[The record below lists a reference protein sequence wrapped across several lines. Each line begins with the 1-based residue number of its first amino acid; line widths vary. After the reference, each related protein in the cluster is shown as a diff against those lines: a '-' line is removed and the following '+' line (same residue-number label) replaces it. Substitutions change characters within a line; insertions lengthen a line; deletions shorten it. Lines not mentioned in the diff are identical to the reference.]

1 MFNIVLIEPQIPPN
15 TGSIGRM
22 CVNLGAKL
30 HLVKPLGFDIS
41 DTAVKRA
48 GLDYWNELDLT
59 VWENLDEFLA
69 NNPIEKMHFGTTK
82 TDNLYWD
89 AKYEVGDYLVFG
101 SETKGIDEKLLKAN
115 LERCITIPMGGKGR
129 SLNLATSAGIVTYE
143 ALRQNYDKINFD
155 KILIDFKAE

>member
-115 LERCITIPMGGKGR
+115 LERCITIPMSGKGR
-129 SLNLATSAGIVTYE
+129 SLNLATSTGIVTYE

-155 KILIDFKAE
+155 KILIEFKA